1 MITHI
6 LLIEPLPTGGRGGAE
21 DLAFP
26 FQSLDGSTRGA
37 LSSPPCVS
45 ASILS
50 LMIRAAIVSTHPARS
65 PLRLRSQT
73 SFPCRLESSNAE
85 MTRRLAVGKSSFQQS
100 GVNRHRWGCRSSH
113 ARLPC
118 PPSRRVS
125 QIWGTRTARGP
136 GPQHPCGWEPT
147 EPGGPAKPL
156 VWGKAVQEACQ
167 VRSEGSGSVKTRG
180 LCWVAQGRASPLP
193 GAAGTPVLSF
203 RDEVLSPPGDS
214 QCHPSRD
221 EHTPP
226 STLLNPTSASLPSF
240 PVVLLPPPSAVLQCS
255 RHAPQPRYH
264 KTCPPAMQLYKTP
277 FPARCGVCTWCV
289 RRQRT
294 PRDLRCQSNEISES
308 VLKFGL
314 LPKRAVSLLSWH
326 MPKS

>member
-73 SFPCRLESSNAE
+73 SFHCRLESSNAE

-125 QIWGTRTARGP
+125 QIWGMRTAWGP
-136 GPQHPCGWEPT
+136 GPQHPCGWEPA
-147 EPGGPAKPL
+147 EPGRPAKPL

-167 VRSEGSGSVKTRG
+167 VRSEGSGRRQDLGTLLGGPGKSLPTARDRGDPSRLLQRSGPLSSRG
-180 LCWVAQGRASPLP
+180 L
-193 GAAGTPVLSF
+193 
-203 RDEVLSPPGDS
+203 
-214 QCHPSRD
+214 
-221 EHTPP
+221 
-226 STLLNPTSASLPSF
+226 
-240 PVVLLPPPSAVLQCS
+240 
-255 RHAPQPRYH
+255 
-264 KTCPPAMQLYKTP
+264 
-277 FPARCGVCTWCV
+277 
-289 RRQRT
+289 
-294 PRDLRCQSNEISES
+294 
-308 VLKFGL
+308 
-314 LPKRAVSLLSWH
+314 AVS
-326 MPKS
+326 PQQR